1 MTKVPQGFDF
11 SFLNEEEARKILQVL
26 ERNEELRRAEK
37 DRISKLQK
45 TKRDIRWLQGATG
58 EWFEEIQ
65 RKKFCNETD
74 VSQMLKPPLTY
85 RLWKGMAKNDPLEL
99 QTSRSK
105 NPTNQKSSVSS
116 RMSIRSS
123 FASLFSF
130 RRSGK
135 EPLKLQSQR
144 PKGCDDRVAPPVSV
158 RDTTAVVS
166 GEPKAKI
173 YNSPLGNQPVASVF
187 VPEPA
192 IMREES
198 GIPPPWDPSLLETE
212 LFQVLDDL
220 DSKLAQEQS
229 AGSVNTRVPFNY
241 GSRTQFKHSHWSRNE
256 HGHSVGR
263 HHNYHSEASSMSI
276 YDILRPG
283 TPREGFKTFSP
294 RTKTIYDMYRTR
306 EPRVLKEDFMQK
318 NTFGSTSLCF
328 DSRQRSASPA
338 TGHFTARSLHFPAA
352 TQNKTSFTPVRH
364 QQSPKRTPLSSII
377 WNRSD
382 SSRHRLNPEEF
393 GAPSP
398 MDIDPADQYVAPRC
412 SQESRRY
419 ELYHSQSAYR
429 SIPLNAPVDNAM
441 SPDTLENSE
450 NMPLYHQNSPLA
462 RSFFSSTFRQSG
474 EQRFGQNSF
483 WSQQEEYSFWSDLHQ
498 SRKLFPPDRD
508 FEMISVEVNRAPS
521 VYSHRVPSPPWKPH
535 SPGYGTYVFRGQ
547 EEPHCW
553 RSDLQTSSLE
563 SMDTSHVNE
572 NQFPPRLFTPDDFSM
587 TDPSCHIQSSG
598 LDCQQ
603 GHYPVDVAVDEES
616 RLFGKAQT
624 LESSFRT
631 SFPLISD
638 DRRDFQSPSFQ
649 NSTVTWEKMIPK
661 KPDSLSVKNCTEVAV
676 SGSHSIESL
685 ALTKT
690 QPSIPATEMNT
701 EKDMNESVS
710 DGERLN
716 KMGQKNK
723 ASGLP
728 QPHSQTTISNDLL
741 DSQNAHS
748 QDSTKSDRFVFS
760 ESTAVGSIKSPRVFS
775 RKGTPQMHTSQR
787 DKAKDSDK
795 DQGFPRNRK
804 LGSAASPTL
813 IQEHGKSPSLPSP
826 NQSCHQ
832 TTGSNKDSP
841 GIIKNSHWCFE
852 PTATQKAES
861 PEQPAVLDLEQQR
874 LSTHPTNGSKPA
886 TRHSISHDALDV
898 SSGEPQD
905 SLTLTDSFLDAR
917 FIPSTVAFS
926 RRLSDP
932 DLSQEEREE
941 KDKAAK
947 NQNPLAVSSTDS
959 QESHDGPALPHDAVR
974 CHPYSS
980 LRNGRGMG
988 RVRRHVSYIEELA
1001 KTENG
1006 AAPRSKGRSL
1016 TGDQS
1021 SGKAP
1026 ELSTVYCTLPRKPAS
1041 FLIHSRQPESKI
1053 PAAPIR
1059 NGPLPF
1065 QMKNKVG
1072 VPAGESTGDKP
1083 SSPKSMSDASNSIM
1097 GMPEATKKTTDRKAI
1112 RSASV
1117 RKGPLP
1123 FLIKRA
1129 VSCPSGEPG
1138 TLTDSGERAKSP
1150 VLDVNAYAAMPRP
1163 RGRIFSSLEGDP
1175 SSPESTFSERHNRK
1189 ELAQDDEAPAP
1200 APAMSSLILSNQT
1213 PKPLSAAASGK
1224 ESGKALHKLKTTSMF
1239 SVSGDEENVKC
1250 LEVVSVYYTLPRK
1263 PSKKFCSLLQQYTQ
1277 GTDSHRDA
1285 SQGETK
1291 ALPSAL
1297 ECDEPSRPA
1306 QVQPGI
1312 PPLQD
1317 VRKQADSAPR
1327 CLSHSNE
1334 KKAVSQLPH
1343 REASESSLEEMASV
1357 GLDVSLHKGEPKT
1370 KEISP
1375 GSLAKTAMDDSLSR
1389 KKREEALPRQ
1399 IVQSPLL
1406 PQEKSAGEE
1415 NAKNAQPS
1423 KGGDS
1428 APRGLPGHSEGNVE
1442 ISQTRGNSG
1451 ACAGG
1456 IATRSTGSGWYPQ
1469 RDHMTVVIND
1479 NSSGSQPREAR
1490 GTTGDCQNLTDKMLP
1505 DSESQAFALTPALH
1519 KPQLTEEAQSR
1530 GTDQQTEPRW
1540 AGSQETNT
1548 AEVRKVKDETQKLA
1562 WDQTLLPGGNKTN
1575 TGDLETKGNRYPV
1588 KHGLAAMSKAS
1599 RKIPA
1604 KEMSPRRHI
1613 ATIFSQSESQ
1623 SGFRRLSLCRSE
1635 DSPLSP
1641 EPIVKSTESTAGN
1654 SLTNVGASE
1663 TPLHATAV
1671 SSPEPPCQPCRRRPA
1686 NISQP
1691 HQNES
1696 NSILETSPKNEDS
1709 KAQISGE
1716 SGAPA
1721 QLSLTSPR
1729 ERSTNPQQ
1737 RLSPPFPLESA
1748 QKSTVKLSHCQL
1760 RHWSAPSP
1768 ESEPEPHLYRSKS
1781 LKNFNV
1787 HGDRLCTSHPPKARG
1802 RHFSENTSIEN
1813 ALSQLSLEDD
1823 SSRSRAY
1830 SRRFKSFSELPT
1842 SDEGESWALYNNRTR
1857 SGPKSTSS
1865 ISRPIDYGIFG
1876 KEQQLAFLENVKRS
1890 LTQGR
1895 LWKPSFLKNPGFLKD
1910 DVLHASNPSQ
1920 SELLNSGGGSPEDG
1934 LCPSEP
1940 LNIYEEDPVDS
1951 DWDTDTT
1958 TDDEYYLDE
1967 NDKESEL

>member
-85 RLWKGMAKNDPLEL
+85 RLRKGMAKNDPLEL

-105 NPTNQKSSVSS
+105 NLTNQKPSVSS
-116 RMSIRSS
+116 RMSFRSS

-144 PKGCDDRVAPPVSV
+144 PKGCDDRVGPPVSM

-166 GEPKAKI
+166 GESKAKI
-173 YNSPLGNQPVASVF
+173 YNSPVGNQPVASVF
-187 VPEPA
+187 VPKPA

-198 GIPPPWDPSLLETE
+198 GIPPPWDSSLLETE
-212 LFQVLDDL
+212 FFQVLDDL

-241 GSRTQFKHSHWSRNE
+241 GSRTQFKHSHLSRNE
-256 HGHSVGR
+256 HGHTVGR
-263 HHNYHSEASSMSI
+263 HQNYHSETSNMSI

-306 EPRVLKEDFMQK
+306 EPRVLKEDFVQK

-328 DSRQRSASPA
+328 DSRQRSASPTTA
-338 TGHFTARSLHFPAA
+338 RFTARSLHFPAA
-352 TQNKTSFTPVRH
+352 TQNKNSFTPVRH

-382 SSRHRLNPEEF
+382 SSRHRLNWEES
-393 GAPSP
+393 GAPLP
-398 MDIDPADQYVAPRC
+398 MDIDPDDQYVAPRC

-429 SIPLNAPVDNAM
+429 SIPLYAPMDNAM
-441 SPDTLENSE
+441 SPDTVENSE
-450 NMPLYHQNSPLA
+450 NMPLYHQNNPFA

-483 WSQQEEYSFWSDLHQ
+483 WSQQEEHSFWSDIHQ
-498 SRKLFPPDRD
+498 SRKPFPPDRD

-521 VYSHRVPSPPWKPH
+521 IYSHGVASPPWKPH
-535 SPGYGTYVFRGQ
+535 SPGYGTHVFRGQ
-547 EEPHCW
+547 EDPHCW

-572 NQFPPRLFTPDDFSM
+572 NQFPPRFFTPDGFSM

-603 GHYPVDVAVDEES
+603 GHCPADIAVDEES
-616 RLFGKAQT
+616 HLFGKAQT
-624 LESSFRT
+624 LVSSFRT
-631 SFPLISD
+631 SFPLIPD
-638 DRRDFQSPSFQ
+638 DRRDSQSPSFQ
-649 NSTVTWEKMIPK
+649 NSTVTLEKMVPD
-661 KPDSLSVKNCTEVAV
+661 KPDSLLVRNCTEVAV
-676 SGSHSIESL
+676 SGSHSTELL

-690 QPSIPATEMNT
+690 QPNIPATEMNS
-701 EKDMNESVS
+701 EKDMNESIS
-710 DGERLN
+710 DNEWLN

-728 QPHSQTTISNDLL
+728 QPHSQTTISNDLP
-741 DSQNAHS
+741 DFQNAHS
-748 QDSTKSDRFVFS
+748 QDSAESNRFGFN
-760 ESTAVGSIKSPRVFS
+760 ESTTVGSIKSPRVFS
-775 RKGTPQMHTSQR
+775 RKGASQMHTTQR
-787 DKAKDSDK
+787 DKAKDLDK
-795 DQGFPRNRK
+795 DRGFPGNRK
-804 LGSAASPTL
+804 LDSVASLTF

-832 TTGSNKDSP
+832 TTGSNEDSP
-841 GIIKNSHWCFE
+841 SIIKNNHWCFE
-852 PTATQKAES
+852 PAATQN
-861 PEQPAVLDLEQQR
+861 
-874 LSTHPTNGSKPA
+874 HPTNGSKLA
-886 TRHSISHDALDV
+886 ARHSISHDALDV
-898 SSGEPQD
+898 SSGVPQD
-905 SLTLTDSFLDAR
+905 SLPLSNLFLDAL
-917 FIPSTVAFS
+917 FIPSTTVLS
-926 RRLSDP
+926 RRLSDQDP
-932 DLSQEEREE
+932 SQEEREK
-941 KDKAAK
+941 KDKDMK
-947 NQNPLAVSSTDS
+947 NQNPLAVNSTDS
-959 QESHDGPALPHDAVR
+959 QESHDGPALLHDAAH
-974 CHPYSS
+974 CHPYSPY
-980 LRNGRGMG
+980 RDGRGKG

-1001 KTENG
+1001 KTENRT
-1006 AAPRSKGRSL
+1006 APKSEGCSL
-1016 TGDQS
+1016 AGDQS
-1021 SGKAP
+1021 SVKAP

-1041 FLIHSRQPESKI
+1041 FLIHSRQQESKI
-1053 PAAPIR
+1053 TAASIR

-1072 VPAGESTGDKP
+1072 VPTGKSTSDKA
-1083 SSPKSMSDASNSIM
+1083 SSPTSVSDASSSNV
-1097 GMPEATKKTTDRKAI
+1097 GMPEATKKMTDMKAI

-1129 VSCPSGEPG
+1129 VSCPSGEPC
-1138 TLTDSGERAKSP
+1138 TLTDSGERTNSL
-1150 VLDVNAYAAMPRP
+1150 VLDVDASSAMPRP

-1175 SSPESTFSERHNRK
+1175 SSRESTFSERHNQK
-1189 ELAQDDEAPAP
+1189 ELAQDNTRKDGEAPAP
-1200 APAMSSLILSNQT
+1200 GMSPLTLSNQT
-1213 PKPLSAAASGK
+1213 PKPLSADSSGK
-1224 ESGKALHKLKTTSMF
+1224 ESGNALHKFKTTSMF
-1239 SVSGDEENVKC
+1239 SVSGDKENVKC
-1250 LEVVSVYYTLPRK
+1250 LEVVSIYYTLPRK
-1263 PSKKFCSLLQQYTQ
+1263 PSKKFCSLLQQYAQ
-1277 GTDSHRDA
+1277 STDSLRDA
-1285 SQGETK
+1285 FQGETK

-1297 ECDEPSRPA
+1297 ESTE
-1306 QVQPGI
+1306 
-1312 PPLQD
+1312 
-1317 VRKQADSAPR
+1317 
-1327 CLSHSNE
+1327 N
-1334 KKAVSQLPH
+1334 KAVSQLPH
-1343 REASESSLEEMASV
+1343 REASLEEMASV
-1357 GLDVSLHKGEPKT
+1357 GSDVSLHKGEPKT

-1375 GSLAKTAMDDSLSR
+1375 GSLAKTAVDDSLSR
-1389 KKREEALPRQ
+1389 KKREGALPRQ
-1399 IVQSPLL
+1399 VIKSPLL
-1406 PQEKSAGEE
+1406 PQEKGAGEG
-1415 NAKNAQPS
+1415 NTKNLQPS

-1428 APRGLPGHSEGNVE
+1428 AVPPGLPSHSEGNVE
-1442 ISQTRGNSG
+1442 SSRTRRNSG

-1456 IATRSTGSGWYPQ
+1456 IATRSTGSEWYPQ
-1469 RDHMTVVIND
+1469 RDHRTAVIND
-1479 NSSGSQPREAR
+1479 SSNGSQPREAR
-1490 GTTGDCQNLTDKMLP
+1490 GTTGDCQNLTDKMLS
-1505 DSESQAFALTPALH
+1505 DSESQTFALTPALH
-1519 KPQLTEEAQSR
+1519 KPQLTEEAQSG
-1530 GTDQQTEPRW
+1530 GTDLQSEPRW
-1540 AGSQETNT
+1540 TGSQETNT
-1548 AEVRKVKDETQKLA
+1548 AEVRKVKDETQELA
-1562 WDQTLLPGGNKTN
+1562 WDQTLLPAGNKTN
-1575 TGDLETKGNRYPV
+1575 TGDLETKEIRYSV
-1588 KHGLAAMSKAS
+1588 KHGLAAMSKAN

-1604 KEMSPRRHI
+1604 KDMSPRRHI

-1623 SGFRRLSLCRSE
+1623 SGFRGLSLCRSE

-1641 EPIVKSTESTAGN
+1641 EPIVKSTESTVE
-1654 SLTNVGASE
+1654 SSQMNVDTSE
-1663 TPLHATAV
+1663 TPLQAAAV
-1671 SSPEPPCQPCRRRPA
+1671 VNPEPPCQPYNQRPA
-1686 NISQP
+1686 NISQA

-1696 NSILETSPKNEDS
+1696 NSVLETPSKDEDS
-1709 KAQISGE
+1709 KAQLLGE

-1721 QLSLTSPR
+1721 QLTLTSPI
-1729 ERSTNPQQ
+1729 EKSANPQQ
-1737 RLSPPFPLESA
+1737 RLSSPFPLEST

-1802 RHFSENTSIEN
+1802 RHFSENTSIDT
-1813 ALSQLSLEDD
+1813 ALGQLSLEDD
-1823 SSRSRAY
+1823 PSHSLAY
-1830 SRRFKSFSELPT
+1830 SRRFKSFSELPA
-1842 SDEGESWALYNNRTR
+1842 SDEGESWVLYNNRTR

-1910 DVLHASNPSQ
+1910 DVLNA
-1920 SELLNSGGGSPEDG
+1920 SELSNSGGGSPEDG
-1934 LCPSEP
+1934 LFPSEP
-1940 LNIYEEDPVDS
+1940 LNIYEEAPVDS
-1951 DWDTDTT
+1951 DWDSDTT

-1967 NDKESEL
+1967 NEKESEL

>member
-85 RLWKGMAKNDPLEL
+85 RLRKGMAKNDPLEL

-105 NPTNQKSSVSS
+105 NLTNQKPSVSS
-116 RMSIRSS
+116 RTSIRSS

-135 EPLKLQSQR
+135 ETLKLQSQR

-166 GEPKAKI
+166 GESKAKI
-173 YNSPLGNQPVASVF
+173 YNSPVGNQPVASVF
-187 VPEPA
+187 VPKPA

-198 GIPPPWDPSLLETE
+198 GIPPPWDSSLLETE

-220 DSKLAQEQS
+220 ESKLAQEQS
-229 AGSVNTRVPFNY
+229 AGSVSTRAPYNY
-241 GSRTQFKHSHWSRNE
+241 GSRTQLKHSHLSRNE
-256 HGHSVGR
+256 HSHSTGR
-263 HHNYHSEASSMSI
+263 HQNYHSETSNMSI

-283 TPREGFKTFSP
+283 APREGFKTFSP

-338 TGHFTARSLHFPAA
+338 AGRFTARSLHFPAA
-352 TQNKTSFTPVRH
+352 TQNKNSFTPVRH

-382 SSRHRLNPEEF
+382 SSRHRLNPEES

-429 SIPLNAPVDNAM
+429 SIPLNAPMDNVM
-441 SPDTLENSE
+441 SPDTLEDSE
-450 NMPLYHQNSPLA
+450 NMPLYHQNNPLA
-462 RSFFSSTFRQSG
+462 RSFLSSTFRQSG

-483 WSQQEEYSFWSDLHQ
+483 WSQQEEYSFWSDTQQ
-498 SRKLFPPDRD
+498 SRKPFPPDRD
-508 FEMISVEVNRAPS
+508 FEMISVDVNRAPS

-547 EEPHCW
+547 EDPHCW
-553 RSDLQTSSLE
+553 RSDLQTSPLE

-572 NQFPPRLFTPDDFSM
+572 NQFPPRFFTPDGFSM
-587 TDPSCHIQSSG
+587 TDPSCHIHSSS

-603 GHYPVDVAVDEES
+603 GHCPGDVAADAES
-616 RLFGKAQT
+616 RLLGKAQT
-624 LESSFRT
+624 LVSSFRT
-631 SFPLISD
+631 SFPLIPD
-638 DRRDFQSPSFQ
+638 YRRDSRSPSFQ
-649 NSTVTWEKMIPK
+649 NSTATLEKMVPNK
-661 KPDSLSVKNCTEVAV
+661 ADPLPVRNCAEVAV
-676 SGSHSIESL
+676 SGSHSTESL
-685 ALTKT
+685 ALTET

-710 DGERLN
+710 DGE
-716 KMGQKNK
+716 QQNK

-728 QPHSQTTISNDLL
+728 QPHSQTTISNDLPH
-741 DSQNAHS
+741 SQNAHS
-748 QDSTKSDRFVFS
+748 QDSAENDRFVFN
-760 ESTAVGSIKSPRVFS
+760 ESTTEGSIKSPRVFS
-775 RKGTPQMHTSQR
+775 RKGTPQMHTSLR
-787 DKAKDSDK
+787 DKSKDLDK
-795 DQGFPRNRK
+795 DQGIPRNRK
-804 LGSAASPTL
+804 LGSAASPTS
-813 IQEHGKSPSLPSP
+813 IQEYGKSPSLPSP

-832 TTGSNKDSP
+832 TTGSNEDSP
-841 GIIKNSHWCFE
+841 GIIKN
-852 PTATQKAES
+852 PATQKAES
-861 PEQPAVLDLEQQR
+861 SEQPAVLDLEQQHP
-874 LSTHPTNGSKPA
+874 SSHPTNGSKLA
-886 TRHSISHDALDV
+886 AKHSISHDA
-898 SSGEPQD
+898 SGVPQD
-905 SLTLTDSFLDAR
+905 SLPLSDSFLDAL
-917 FIPSTVAFS
+917 FIPSTTALS
-926 RRLSDP
+926 RRLSDQDP
-932 DLSQEEREE
+932 SQEEREE

-947 NQNPLAVSSTDS
+947 NQNPLAVNSTDS
-959 QESHDGPALPHDAVR
+959 QESHDGPALLHDAVH
-974 CHPYSS
+974 CHPYSPF
-980 LRNGRGMG
+980 RNGRGTG
-988 RVRRHVSYIEELA
+988 RVRRHVSYIEEMA
-1001 KTENG
+1001 KTENR
-1006 AAPRSKGRSL
+1006 AAPRSEGRSL
-1016 TGDQS
+1016 TEDQS
-1021 SGKAP
+1021 SVKVP

-1041 FLIHSRQPESKI
+1041 FLIHSRQQESKI
-1053 PAAPIR
+1053 TAASIR

-1065 QMKNKVG
+1065 QMKNKVS
-1072 VPAGESTGDKP
+1072 VPTGESTSDKS
-1083 SSPKSMSDASNSIM
+1083 SSPKSVSDASSSIM
-1097 GMPEATKKTTDRKAI
+1097 GMPEATKKMTDRKAI

-1129 VSCPSGEPG
+1129 VSCPSGEPC

-1150 VLDVNAYAAMPRP
+1150 VLDVDASSAMPRP
-1163 RGRIFSSLEGDP
+1163 RGRISSSLEGEP
-1175 SSPESTFSERHNRK
+1175 SSRESAFSERHNRK
-1189 ELAQDDEAPAP
+1189 ELAQDDEAPVP
-1200 APAMSSLILSNQT
+1200 GMSSLTLSNQT
-1213 PKPLSAAASGK
+1213 PKPLSADASGK
-1224 ESGKALHKLKTTSMF
+1224 VLHKFKTTSMF
-1239 SVSGDEENVKC
+1239 SISGDEENVKC

-1263 PSKKFCSLLQQYTQ
+1263 PSKKFCSLLQQYAQ
-1277 GTDSHRDA
+1277 GTESLRDA
-1285 SQGETK
+1285 FQGETK

-1297 ECDEPSRPA
+1297 EGDEPSPA
-1306 QVQPGI
+1306 QVQSGI

-1317 VRKQADSAPR
+1317 LRKQTDSSPR

-1334 KKAVSQLPH
+1334 KKTVSQLPH

-1357 GLDVSLHKGEPKT
+1357 GPDVPLHKGEPKT

-1375 GSLAKTAMDDSLSR
+1375 GSLAKTAVDDSLSR
-1389 KKREEALPRQ
+1389 KKREGPLLKQ

-1406 PQEKSAGEE
+1406 PQEKGAGEG
-1415 NAKNAQPS
+1415 NAKNLQPS

-1428 APRGLPGHSEGNVE
+1428 APPGLPGHSEANVE
-1442 ISQTRGNSG
+1442 NSQTRRNSG

-1456 IATRSTGSGWYPQ
+1456 IATRLTGSGWYPQ
-1469 RDHMTVVIND
+1469 RDHTTVVVND
-1479 NSSGSQPREAR
+1479 SSSGSQPRESR

-1505 DSESQAFALTPALH
+1505 DSESQAFVPTPALH
-1519 KPQLTEEAQSR
+1519 KLQLIEEAQSG
-1530 GTDQQTEPRW
+1530 GTDLQSEPRW

-1548 AEVRKVKDETQKLA
+1548 AEVRKVKDETPKLA

-1575 TGDLETKGNRYPV
+1575 TGDQETKENRYSV

-1623 SGFRRLSLCRSE
+1623 SGYRRLSLCRSE
-1635 DSPLSP
+1635 DRPLSP
-1641 EPIVKSTESTAGN
+1641 EPIVKSTESTDES
-1654 SLTNVGASE
+1654 SLMNVDPSE
-1663 TPLHATAV
+1663 TPLQATAV
-1671 SSPEPPCQPCRRRPA
+1671 PYPEPPCQPYSQRPA

-1691 HQNES
+1691 HHNEP
-1696 NSILETSPKNEDS
+1696 NSILETPSKNEDS

-1721 QLSLTSPR
+1721 QLTLTSPR
-1729 ERSTNPQQ
+1729 EQSANPQQ
-1737 RLSPPFPLESA
+1737 RLSPPSPLESA

-1781 LKNFNV
+1781 LKNFSV
-1787 HGDRLCTSHPPKARG
+1787 HGDRLSTSHPPKARG
-1802 RHFSENTSIEN
+1802 RHFSENTSIDHD
-1813 ALSQLSLEDD
+1813 LSQLSLDDD
-1823 SSRSRAY
+1823 SSHSRAY

-1857 SGPKSTSS
+1857 SSPKSTSS

-1910 DVLHASNPSQ
+1910 DVLHASNLSQ
-1920 SELLNSGGGSPEDG
+1920 SELLDSGGGSPEDG
-1934 LCPSEP
+1934 SFPSEP

>member
-1 MTKVPQGFDF
+1 
-11 SFLNEEEARKILQVL
+11 
-26 ERNEELRRAEK
+26 
-37 DRISKLQK
+37 
-45 TKRDIRWLQGATG
+45 
-58 EWFEEIQ
+58 
-65 RKKFCNETD
+65 
-74 VSQMLKPPLTY
+74 
-85 RLWKGMAKNDPLEL
+85 
-99 QTSRSK
+99 
-105 NPTNQKSSVSS
+105 
-116 RMSIRSS
+116 
-123 FASLFSF
+123 
-130 RRSGK
+130 
-135 EPLKLQSQR
+135 
-144 PKGCDDRVAPPVSV
+144 
-158 RDTTAVVS
+158 
-166 GEPKAKI
+166 
-173 YNSPLGNQPVASVF
+173 
-187 VPEPA
+187 
-192 IMREES
+192 MREES
-198 GIPPPWDPSLLETE
+198 GIPPPWDSSLLETE

-241 GSRTQFKHSHWSRNE
+241 GSRTQFKHSHLSRNE
-256 HGHSVGR
+256 HCHSAGR
-263 HHNYHSEASSMSI
+263 HQNYHSETSNMSI

-338 TGHFTARSLHFPAA
+338 AGRFTARSLHFPDA
-352 TQNKTSFTPVRH
+352 TQNKNSFTPVRH

-382 SSRHRLNPEEF
+382 SSRHRLNPEESR
-393 GAPSP
+393 APSP
-398 MDIDPADQYVAPRC
+398 MDIEPADQYVALRC
-412 SQESRRY
+412 SQESRRH

-429 SIPLNAPVDNAM
+429 SIPLKASMGNAM

-450 NMPLYHQNSPLA
+450 NVPLYQQNNPLA

-483 WSQQEEYSFWSDLHQ
+483 WSQQEEYSFWSDIHQ
-498 SRKLFPPDRD
+498 SRKPFLPDGD

-521 VYSHRVPSPPWKPH
+521 VSSHRVQSPPWKPH

-547 EEPHCW
+547 EDPHCW
-553 RSDLQTSSLE
+553 RSELQTSSLE
-563 SMDTSHVNE
+563 SMDTSHVHE
-572 NQFPPRLFTPDDFSM
+572 NQFPPQFFTLDGFSM

-603 GHYPVDVAVDEES
+603 GHCPVDVAVDEES
-616 RLFGKAQT
+616 HLFGKAQT
-624 LESSFRT
+624 LKSSFRT
-631 SFPLISD
+631 SFPLLPD
-638 DRRDFQSPSFQ
+638 DRRDSQSPSFQ
-649 NSTVTWEKMIPK
+649 NSTVTLEKMVPN
-661 KPDSLSVKNCTEVAV
+661 KPDPLPVRNCTEVAV
-676 SGSHSIESL
+676 SGSRSTESL
-685 ALTKT
+685 ALTET
-690 QPSIPATEMNT
+690 QPNIPATEMNT
-701 EKDMNESVS
+701 EKDMNESIP
-710 DGERLN
+710 DGEQLN

-728 QPHSQTTISNDLL
+728 QPHSQTTISNDLP

-748 QDSTKSDRFVFS
+748 QDLTESDRFVFN
-760 ESTAVGSIKSPRVFS
+760 ESTRVGPITSPRVFS

-787 DKAKDSDK
+787 DKAKDLDK
-795 DQGFPRNRK
+795 DRGFPRNRK
-804 LGSAASPTL
+804 LDSAASPTS

-832 TTGSNKDSP
+832 TTGSNEDSP

-874 LSTHPTNGSKPA
+874 PSTHPTNGSKLA
-886 TRHSISHDALDV
+886 ANHSISHEALDV
-898 SSGEPQD
+898 SSGVPQD
-905 SLTLTDSFLDAR
+905 SLPLSDSFLDAL
-917 FIPSTVAFS
+917 FIPSTTALS
-926 RRLSDP
+926 RRLSDQDP
-932 DLSQEEREE
+932 SQEESEE

-947 NQNPLAVSSTDS
+947 NQNPLAVNSTDS
-959 QESHDGPALPHDAVR
+959 QESHDGPALPHDAVH
-974 CHPYSS
+974 CHPYSPF
-980 LRNGRGMG
+980 RNGRGIG
-988 RVRRHVSYIEELA
+988 QVRRHVSYIEELA
-1001 KTENG
+1001 KTENR
-1006 AAPRSKGRSL
+1006 AAPRSEGRSL
-1016 TGDQS
+1016 SGDQS
-1021 SGKAP
+1021 SVKAP

-1041 FLIHSRQPESKI
+1041 FLIHSRQQERKI
-1053 PAAPIR
+1053 AGASIR

-1072 VPAGESTGDKP
+1072 FPTGESTSDKP
-1083 SSPKSMSDASNSIM
+1083 SSPKSVSDASNSIV
-1097 GMPEATKKTTDRKAI
+1097 GMPEATKKMTDRKAI

-1129 VSCPSGEPG
+1129 VSCPSGEPC

-1150 VLDVNAYAAMPRP
+1150 VLDVDAPAAMPRP
-1163 RGRIFSSLEGDP
+1163 RGRVFSSLEGDP
-1175 SSPESTFSERHNRK
+1175 SSPESTFCERHNRK
-1189 ELAQDDEAPAP
+1189 EPDQDNPRKDDEAPAP
-1200 APAMSSLILSNQT
+1200 GMSSLTLSNQT
-1213 PKPLSAAASGK
+1213 PKPLSADASGK
-1224 ESGKALHKLKTTSMF
+1224 EGGKALHKFKTTSMF
-1239 SVSGDEENVKC
+1239 SVSGDEENVNC

-1263 PSKKFCSLLQQYTQ
+1263 PSKTFCSLLQQYAQ
-1277 GTDSHRDA
+1277 GTDSLRDA
-1285 SQGETK
+1285 FQGETK

-1297 ECDEPSRPA
+1297 ESDGPSHPA
-1306 QVQPGI
+1306 QVQSGI

-1317 VRKQADSAPR
+1317 LRKQADPAPC
-1327 CLSHSNE
+1327 CLSHSNG

-1357 GLDVSLHKGEPKT
+1357 GPDDSLHKGEPKT

-1375 GSLAKTAMDDSLSR
+1375 GSLAKTATDDSLSR
-1389 KKREEALPRQ
+1389 RKRGGALPRQ
-1399 IVQSPLL
+1399 IVQSLLL
-1406 PQEKSAGEE
+1406 PQEKSAGED
-1415 NAKNAQPS
+1415 NAKNLQPS

-1428 APRGLPGHSEGNVE
+1428 ALPGLPGHSEGNVE
-1442 ISQTRGNSG
+1442 NFQTRRNSG
-1451 ACAGG
+1451 AGG
-1456 IATRSTGSGWYPQ
+1456 IATRSIGSGWYPQ
-1469 RDHMTVVIND
+1469 RDHMTVVVND
-1479 NSSGSQPREAR
+1479 SSSGSQPREAR
-1490 GTTGDCQNLTDKMLP
+1490 GTTGDCQNLTDKKLP
-1505 DSESQAFALTPALH
+1505 DSESQVFALTPASH
-1519 KPQLTEEAQSR
+1519 KPQLTEEAQSG
-1530 GTDQQTEPRW
+1530 GTDQQSEPRW

-1575 TGDLETKGNRYPV
+1575 TGVLETKENRYSV

-1623 SGFRRLSLCRSE
+1623 PGFRGLSLCRSA

-1641 EPIVKSTESTAGN
+1641 EPIVKSPESTDE
-1654 SLTNVGASE
+1654 SRLMNVDASE
-1663 TPLHATAV
+1663 TPLQATAV
-1671 SSPEPPCQPCRRRPA
+1671 PYPEPPCQHYSQRPA

-1691 HQNES
+1691 HRDES
-1696 NSILETSPKNEDS
+1696 NSALETPSKNEDS
-1709 KAQISGE
+1709 KGQISGQ

-1721 QLSLTSPR
+1721 QLTLTSPR
-1729 ERSTNPQQ
+1729 ERSANPQQ
-1737 RLSPPFPLESA
+1737 RLSPPLPLESA
-1748 QKSTVKLSHCQL
+1748 QKSTVKRSHCQL

-1768 ESEPEPHLYRSKS
+1768 EPEPEPHLYRSKS
-1781 LKNFNV
+1781 LKNVNV
-1787 HGDRLCTSHPPKARG
+1787 RGDRLCTSHPPKARG
-1802 RHFSENTSIEN
+1802 RHFSENTSFDN
-1813 ALSQLSLEDD
+1813 AFSQLSLEDD
-1823 SSRSRAY
+1823 SSPSRAY

-1910 DVLHASNPSQ
+1910 DVLHASKLSQ
-1920 SELLNSGGGSPEDG
+1920 SKLLDSGGGSPEDG
-1934 LCPSEP
+1934 LFPSEP